1 MTMGV
6 RQAMGA
12 LRGRGAPNS
21 YRGNRTASRNIPSN
35 NSGPQINAVGG
46 GIEMDYD
53 ER

>member
-21 YRGNRTASRNIPSN
+21 YRGNRTVSRNTPSS
-35 NSGPQINAVGG
+35 NSGSQMNAVGG
-46 GIEMDYD
+46 GIEIDYD